1 MAQKRDEILSH
12 LLLDLLTLSPIQIK
26 NSSLVSFTR
35 LAFLCLLLLHSST
48 NIIADYEMEGT
59 QTLNQWQC
67 LRQWLES

>member
-35 LAFLCLLLLHSST
+35 LAFLCLLLLQSST
-48 NIIADYEMEGT
+48 NIIADYEM
-59 QTLNQWQC
+59 
-67 LRQWLES
+67 